1 MMTVLNLLAIPLF
14 ALDSA
19 DATKTKTRSGAT
31 ALSALTNRVPG
42 RPIIETFGMK
52 TPKIT
57 PIIIPIIIF
66 SIRLLSVHFF
76 YKFFHIFNSFFS
88 LDNIC
93 FILNIKFS

>member
-19 DATKTKTRSGAT
+19 DATNTKTRSGAT

-76 YKFFHIFNSFFS
+76 INFFIFLTHFFHWIIFVSY
-88 LDNIC
+88 
-93 FILNIKFS
+93 